1 MQIAGSTAIITGG
14 ASGLGEGTLRRF
26 VKQGAN
32 AVIIDLNEKRAQNI
46 IDELGSQVRFAK
58 ADVANEEQVQAAV
71 DMAMSAFGGVH
82 ILVNCGGSGGGGAKR
97 VVSRQGPHS
106 LQDFRDCVD
115 SYLVGTFNCIR
126 LAAEA
131 MGNNTPNEHGER
143 GVIINTSSVSA
154 FEGQVGQVAYAAA
167 KAGVSGM
174 TIVVARDLA
183 VMGIRC
189 NTIVPGFF
197 MTPRAEEAPQSLVD
211 ALVSHMVFPKR
222 PAVADEYA
230 HLAQTLVE
238 NPIINGEN
246 IRIDSGMR
254 MGPK

>member
-26 VKQGAN
+26 VRLGAN
-32 AVIIDLNEKRAQNI
+32 AVILDLNEQRAQGI
-46 IDELGSQVRFAK
+46 MDELGGQVRFAK

-71 DMAMSAFGGVH
+71 DLAVREFGGVQ
-82 ILVNCGGSGGGGAKR
+82 ILVNCGGSGGGGAR
-97 VVSRQGPHS
+97 RTVSREGPHP

-131 MGNNTPNEHGER
+131 MGANQPNEHGER

-154 FEGQVGQVAYAAA
+154 FEGQIGQAAYAAA

-174 TIVVARDLA
+174 TIVIARDLA

-197 MTPRAEEAPQSLVD
+197 MTPRAELAPQALVD
-211 ALVSHMVFPKR
+211 ALVSHMVFPRR
-222 PAVADEYA
+222 PAIADEYA
-230 HLAQTLVE
+230 HLAQALVE